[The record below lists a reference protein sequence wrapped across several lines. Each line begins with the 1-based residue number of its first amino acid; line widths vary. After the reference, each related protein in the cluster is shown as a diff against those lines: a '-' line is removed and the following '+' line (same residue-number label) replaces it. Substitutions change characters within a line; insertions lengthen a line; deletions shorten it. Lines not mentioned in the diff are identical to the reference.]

1 MLTSLI
7 ISSRSPRKRLRPIL
21 HILLAFYVLC
31 AGSGC
36 RRFRHEKHDIVYVAI
51 RQTYLHDRVAPV
63 SNRVCEVTNGQPL
76 QVLERGRRFL
86 KVQTDKNEVG
96 WVEERAVIDEKTY
109 DGFVQL
115 GTQHKDDPVA
125 ATATLRDDLAMH
137 IKPGRET
144 DRFYLLAGNAKVQ
157 LLARASAPKKA
168 AEVTGPLPSAA
179 PAKPADDSKN
189 ATAGAHTAALPAKP
203 GTKSP
208 GAKSAAHTGTPAAVA
223 VPPPE
228 PPAMEDWWL
237 ARDNQGHTGWLLG
250 SRLDVDVPDEVA
262 QYAEGQHIVGAWL
275 LTKVT
280 DPDSNLPNHQVPEYL
295 MTLTPT
301 SGLPY
306 DFDQIRVFTWSLKH
320 HRYETA
326 FRMHPI
332 EGYLPVKVFT
342 QSTPK
347 GTVPAFSFELSSGGA
362 ISTDPASGIV
372 RPVAPRTINYQ
383 MLDTYVKRVGPDMAP
398 IQYIHQPGEKKP
410 AAKGQ
415 AGKGKKG
422 RRR

>member
-1 MLTSLI
+1 MLISLFI
-7 ISSRSPRKRLRPIL
+7 LSRFSLKRLRAVAFA
-21 HILLAFYVLC
+21 LLVCVLG
-31 AGSGC
+31 AISGC
-36 RRFRHEKHDIVYVAI
+36 SRFRHEHHETVYVAI
-51 RQTYLHDRVAPV
+51 RQTYLHNRVAPV

-76 QVLERGRRFL
+76 QVLEHGRRFL
-86 KVQTDKNEVG
+86 KVQTDKNEIG
-96 WVEERAVIDEKTY
+96 WIEERAVIDEKTY

-115 GTQHKDDPVA
+115 GTQHKDDPPA
-125 ATATLRDDLAMH
+125 ATATLRDDLALH

-144 DRFYLLAGNAKVQ
+144 DRFYLLAGNTKVQ

-168 AEVTGPLPSAA
+168 AEVAAPLPSATQ
-179 PAKPADDSKN
+179 AKPAEINKEAASTSKN
-189 ATAGAHTAALPAKP
+189 KPATVSQGPAHEGATAHTASQAVV
-203 GTKSP
+203 
-208 GAKSAAHTGTPAAVA
+208 AA
-223 VPPPE
+223 PPPE

-237 ARDNQGHTGWLLG
+237 ARDGQGHTGWLLG

-280 DPDSNLPNHQVPEYL
+280 DPESNLPHHQVPEYL
-295 MTLTPT
+295 MTLTPA

-332 EGYLPVKVFT
+332 EGYLPVRVFT

-347 GTVPAFSFELSSGGA
+347 GTVPAFSFELASSGA
-362 ISTDPASGIV
+362 IVTDPTTGSV

-383 MLDTYVKRVGPDMAP
+383 MLDTYVKRAGPDMAP
-398 IQYIHQPGEKKP
+398 IQYIHVPGEKKP
-410 AAKGQ
+410 AAGRGEKGH
-415 AGKGKKG
+415 K
-422 RRR
+422 R